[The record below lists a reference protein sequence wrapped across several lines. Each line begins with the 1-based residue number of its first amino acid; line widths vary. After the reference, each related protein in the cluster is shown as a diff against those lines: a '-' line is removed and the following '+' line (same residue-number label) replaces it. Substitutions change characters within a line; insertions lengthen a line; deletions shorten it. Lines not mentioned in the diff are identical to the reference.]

1 MREGEEKEGK
11 HTLNTAM
18 HKVSSPF
25 PGRTLMTPGG
35 NPALADSSANFM
47 AVRGVTCEGGEE
59 GGRRKGG
66 RE

>member
-11 HTLNTAM
+11 YTSNTTM
-18 HKVSSPF
+18 HEVSSPF

-47 AVRGVTCEGGEE
+47 AVRGVTCEGEEE
-59 GGRRKGG
+59 GGRKGG